1 MLGEHYLYT
10 KWPIYLLFNNM
21 SVSEMSVGEKY
32 FGEMSVDEMSEDE
45 MTFCRFVAAS
55 F

>member
-21 SVSEMSVGEKY
+21 SVIEMSVGEMSL
-32 FGEMSVDEMSEDE
+32 GEMSADEMSEDE
-45 MTFCRFVAAS
+45 MTCCRFVAAS